1 MHFWGLTIDTLTS
14 ILLILSIGLAIDYS
28 AHIGHKF
35 MTLSGARKGK
45 ILYAFCNSWSWTVS
59 MSIYVKMYEIL
70 GLCRNGKTVCVGNY
84 LALAF

>member
-35 MTLSGARKGK
+35 MTLCGTRKGNTMQTM
-45 ILYAFCNSWSWTVS
+45 IAV
-59 MSIYVKMYEIL
+59 MSLEAEEWLTMGRL
-70 GLCRNGKTVCVGNY
+70 
-84 LALAF
+84 